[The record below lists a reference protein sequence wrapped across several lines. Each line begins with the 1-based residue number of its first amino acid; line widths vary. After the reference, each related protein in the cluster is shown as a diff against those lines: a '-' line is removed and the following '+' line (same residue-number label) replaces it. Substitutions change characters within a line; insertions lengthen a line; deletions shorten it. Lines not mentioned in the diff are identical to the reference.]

1 MATYHLFLWFF
12 IINKYLSI
20 KEVAK
25 ELTKSDVEKIV
36 KDEIKSFMS
45 KDLEKEIGK
54 AIKKNNSDPRKEM
67 IEISKQAIEKLAE
80 FLWVRRNVWKG
91 DIR

>member
-1 MATYHLFLWFF
+1 
-12 IINKYLSI
+12 
-20 KEVAK
+20 
-25 ELTKSDVEKIV
+25 
-36 KDEIKSFMS
+36 MS